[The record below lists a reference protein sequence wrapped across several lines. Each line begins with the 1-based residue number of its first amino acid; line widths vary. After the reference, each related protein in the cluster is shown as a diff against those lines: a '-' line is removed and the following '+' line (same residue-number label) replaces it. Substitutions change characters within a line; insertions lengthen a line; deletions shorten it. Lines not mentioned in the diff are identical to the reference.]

1 VQRFFNPPLWLL
13 TITFVPATF
22 VMVWLGTKVSTYFI
36 LDAKWW
42 AILILGYCCVAS
54 MVPVWSLLQ
63 PRGYLGGF
71 VLYFALALGIIGIFF
86 GGYEIKQAAF
96 KGFDSGKATG
106 LLFPFLFVTIACG
119 ACSGF
124 HGLVC
129 SGTTSKQ
136 IDRESDIRAVGYGG
150 MLAEAFVALIAM
162 VTVMIVAQPD
172 LTGLKPGTIYG
183 NGIGA
188 FLTLIIGEK
197 YRNFAITFGAMAF
210 STFVFDTVDVSTRL
224 GRYIV
229 QELFRWPTRV
239 GAWVGTLM
247 TVALPLYFILFAPPG
262 SWVKF
267 WTLFGASNQLLAA
280 LTLLAIT
287 VWLHQ
292 RRQQIAFTLIPMLF
306 VLVTTLYALVKL
318 TIQNF
323 SGVKLDSMALVNGIT
338 SALLIILA
346 LYLVARA
353 IARLRGE
360 RAIAGTPA

>member
-1 VQRFFNPPLWLL
+1 
-13 TITFVPATF
+13 
-22 VMVWLGTKVSTYFI
+22 
-36 LDAKWW
+36 
-42 AILILGYCCVAS
+42 

-71 VLYFALALGIIGIFF
+71 ILYAALALGIVGIFF
-86 GGYEIKQAAF
+86 GGYEIRQEAF
-96 KGFDSGKATG
+96 KGFDTGRATG

-136 IDRESDIRAVGYGG
+136 IDRETHMRPVGYGG

-183 NGIGA
+183 NGIGD
-188 FLTLIIGEK
+188 FLTIIIGEK
-197 YRNFAITFGAMAF
+197 YRNYAVTFGAMAF

-229 QELFRWPTRV
+229 QELFRFQTRF
-239 GAWVGTLM
+239 GAWVGTLL
-247 TVALPLYFILFAPPG
+247 TIALPVYFVAFAPAG
-262 SWVKF
+262 SWVRF

-280 LTLLAIT
+280 LTLLSIS

-292 RRQQIAFTLIPMLF
+292 RRQHVAFTLVPMAF
-306 VLVTTLYALVKL
+306 VLVTTLYALVRL
-318 TIQNF
+318 TAASFATAANDP
-323 SGVKLDSMALVNGIT
+323 VAMVNGLT
-338 SALLIILA
+338 SAALIMLA
-346 LYLVARA
+346 LYLVFRA
-353 IARLRGE
+353 IARIRAE
-360 RAIAGTPA
+360 RMVPAAV